1 MPLDHYLPH
10 FDFREIHS
18 RRVAAE
24 PADVL
29 TAARTVTPLEVPLL
43 VALMALRAGPRLG
56 RLSLRRPI
64 VGQFERAGFV
74 QLAANERELVYGGVG
89 RFWSLGGGLTRT
101 SPDAFAGFDSPG
113 YAKTVF
119 DFRVERPARG
129 GVVLVTE
136 TRIAGTDGHA
146 RRSFGRYWRLIQ
158 PGSALIRLAWL
169 RAIAKRAERTKLS
182 QPASSPS
189 APSSRS
195 TSSSVV

>member
-1 MPLDHYLPH
+1 MPLDDFLPR

-29 TAARTVTPLEVPLL
+29 AAARAVTPLEVPLL

-64 VGQFERAGFV
+64 AKQFERAGFV

-89 RFWSLGGGLTRT
+89 RFWTLGGGLTRT
-101 SPDAFAGFDSPG
+101 SPGAFAGFESPG

-119 DFRVERPARG
+119 DFRVERPTPG
-129 GVVLVTE
+129 GVLLVTE

-169 RAIAKRAERTKLS
+169 RAIAKRAERS